1 MSAPFKIGSWS
12 MFLLAS
18 LGIAISGCA
27 RLPETTRVL
36 HDDDRV
42 VIKLETNFDTPT
54 GTYTSPTD
62 ISNEQLA
69 TLLRGYSVRDN
80 SPIPA
85 PLFAD
90 DAPPRKLFR
99 EMEVTTLAP
108 ALREALQ
115 KVGFRER
122 VRFEL
127 LTPGRNPRYW
137 REVTGGW
144 IRVRDHYLHLHL
156 DYFHVEQPVRKAD
169 AYEPK
174 YPTPWTPDKAYSVDF
189 EPARAYVTDPLL
201 NEYAVDLNL
210 FIRTASP

>member
-1 MSAPFKIGSWS
+1 MSVSLRISVWS
-12 MFLLAS
+12 MILLAS
-18 LGIAISGCA
+18 LSLAGSGCA

-42 VIKLETNFDTPT
+42 VIKLETNFDTPA

-62 ISNEQLA
+62 ISNEQLTA
-69 TLLRGYSVRDN
+69 LLRGYIVHDESRM
-80 SPIPA
+80 PIPT
-85 PLFAD
+85 LTG

-99 EMEVTTLAP
+99 EMDLTALAP

-144 IRVRDHYLHLHL
+144 IRVRDHYLHLHVN
-156 DYFHVEQPVRKAD
+156 YFQVEQPIRKMD
-169 AYEPK
+169 AYDRN

-189 EPARAYVTDPLL
+189 EPARAYVTDPIL

-210 FIRTASP
+210 FIGTASP